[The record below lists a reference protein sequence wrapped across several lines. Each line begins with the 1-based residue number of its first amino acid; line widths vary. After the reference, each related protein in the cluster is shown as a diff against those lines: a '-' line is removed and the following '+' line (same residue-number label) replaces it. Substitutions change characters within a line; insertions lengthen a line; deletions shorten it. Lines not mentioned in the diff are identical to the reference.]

1 MKLVK
6 EGNNLCKL
14 IGKSN
19 VRIWVDPMCPDCQF
33 HGLHTPGL
41 EKCQSEV
48 SKPWPSSMRMSCSH
62 TAVSEKEE
70 VESKDAAI

>member
-1 MKLVK
+1 
-6 EGNNLCKL
+6 
-14 IGKSN
+14 
-19 VRIWVDPMCPDCQF
+19 MCPDCQF